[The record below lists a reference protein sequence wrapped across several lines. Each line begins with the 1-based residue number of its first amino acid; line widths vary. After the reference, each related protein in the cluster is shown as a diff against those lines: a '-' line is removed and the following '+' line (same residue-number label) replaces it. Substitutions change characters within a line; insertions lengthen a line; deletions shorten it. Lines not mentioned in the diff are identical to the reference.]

1 MILKTKLKDMQKK
14 PNNKTMVTTIGKR
27 HFDPV
32 ILNIGMNQTLLL
44 ITTVSPLK
52 TFEKFINQAMNF

>member
-14 PNNKTMVTTIGKR
+14 PNNKTIVITIGKR

-32 ILNIGMNQTLLL
+32 ILNISMNQTLLL
-44 ITTVSPLK
+44 ITTVCPLIS
-52 TFEKFINQAMNF
+52 FENFINQAMKF